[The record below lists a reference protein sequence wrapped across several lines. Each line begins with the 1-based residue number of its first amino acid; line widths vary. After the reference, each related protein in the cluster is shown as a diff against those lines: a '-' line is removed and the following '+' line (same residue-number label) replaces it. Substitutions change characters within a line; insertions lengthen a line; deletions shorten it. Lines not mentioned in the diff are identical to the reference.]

1 MKQTLLILGD
11 SFADAREEEP
21 DHTGLSWSA
30 LLARSE
36 EYKVINKSI
45 GGSSLYYS
53 KLIFDELHNQFDKV
67 ILVVTLADR
76 LYLPIDGLTQRSSP
90 HHTSNLWFN
99 ELSINYIKK
108 TNPNNITG
116 MKQLEAVRDYFL
128 YICNW
133 EKDYY
138 INQLIL
144 DDIKKIRPDII
155 LIPAFQVSWSS
166 PSHPISY
173 LNQISDMEIKHWN
186 LSQDDVSSATG
197 YVDCRKCHMSER
209 NNQILFEKSL
219 KWLKGDPVEFD
230 LSDFEKPT
238 EPREKYFPTRKEWEM
253 RFSNK

>member
-11 SFADAREEEP
+11 SFADTRENDP
-21 DHTGLSWSA
+21 NFTGPSWSA
-30 LLARSE
+30 LLEKSE
-36 EYKVINKSI
+36 EYEVTNKAI

-53 KLIFDELHNQFDKV
+53 KLIFDELQKQFDKV

-76 LYLPIDGLTQRSSP
+76 LYLPIDGLTLRSSP

-99 ELSINYIKK
+99 ELNINYIKK

-133 EKDYY
+133 EKDFY

-144 DDIKKIRPDII
+144 NDIKKIRPDII
-155 LIPAFQVSWSS
+155 LIPAFEGSWHR
-166 PSHPISY
+166 PTSY
-173 LNQISDMEIKHWN
+173 LNQISDMELRHWN
-186 LSQDDVSSATG
+186 LTHDELSSKTG

-209 NNQILFEKSL
+209 NNQILYEKSL
-219 KWLKGDPVEFD
+219 KWLKGDPVGFD
-230 LSDFEKPT
+230 LSEFEIPT
-238 EPREKYFPTRKEWEM
+238 EPREKYFPTRNEWEM
-253 RFSNK
+253 RFAK